1 MGVTPIDYHISTLNH
16 FVWLAFRQRPLYLH
30 VQGKN
35 QEQVNSKLDTFSW
48 LIHSFIQTHAG
59 NLLVYE
65 SIGYESC
72 HVQTLIYL
80 HHQRLWWGLKK
91 SSLRT
96 CWGLQQRQEANK
108 SPSCLRSHS
117 TLSLL
122 ARSFLRLC
130 QGCPMPHRCQDRDT
144 GLQLHI

>member
-1 MGVTPIDYHISTLNH
+1 MKIKVMPNDFHRSILNY

-35 QEQVNSKLDTFSW
+35 QEQVNSKLESFFFA
-48 LIHSFIQTHAG
+48 SFIQTHAG
-59 NLLVYE
+59 NLLVCK

-72 HVQTLIYL
+72 HVQTLVYL
-80 HHQRLWWGLKK
+80 HHQRLLWGLKK

-96 CWGLQQRQEANK
+96 CWGLQQRQEVNRC
-108 SPSCLRSHS
+108 PSCLHS
-117 TLSLL
+117 RFTLSLL

-130 QGCPMPHRCQDRDT
+130 QGCPMPLQCRDRDT